1 MAQVADDA
9 RARRAVERS
18 RVPASRK
25 GASPENGEVSPSNMA
40 RLLWLGGLGAWVF
53 LVLSMVSFDPA
64 DPPGKSVAPVREIH
78 EIANWGRQVGAWVSH
93 EVFTIIGSGAWI
105 VALALGGLLFQ
116 VAFRGPV
123 KQVVIRGLG
132 VVILAV
138 AFSGFHA
145 LIAPTWSSLPQGG
158 GGLIGIAAVH
168 ELTLRF
174 GFIGTSM
181 WLLLGGFIGATV
193 AFDHYVVTVPREMWR
208 RSRPALGVAAGAARY
223 VGGKMVRV
231 PAGTGLRV
239 NDVDDDRKLRL
250 AGLGVSPDGTIVPV
264 GAGGRLKGKRKAEEI
279 EHLDEDLGGLGGG
292 GSFDPEDES
301 AKRKPAKAQVPV
313 VSMDEDDDAEAD
325 EIEDDE
331 DGVADAPAVFDEAKL
346 REKIARLPVQF
357 NNANKKS
364 ASESDL
370 EALRNLRKSEEEA
383 DKNYIFPGLDLLSE
397 PEQNFSAEMEV
408 YVREQA
414 TALEA
419 AMHQYGIDGEVV
431 GIESG
436 PVITLYQVRLAPG
449 TKVSSIQTV
458 SSDIARSLKAV
469 NLRIVPNTE
478 GLDTVGVEVP
488 NRKKEKVRL
497 KELMTASELTAKM
510 KLPLFL
516 GKDASGTPLII
527 DLAGLPHMLIAGT
540 TGSGKSVCM
549 NAIIM
554 GFLYTQKPSDLKLVL
569 VDPKMVELSQFK
581 DIPHLMCPVVT
592 EMGKAAAIL
601 EWAVNKMDERYE
613 LLAEAGCRDIG
624 GYNALGWDELKS
636 RFNPQNELEEAKIPR
651 KLPYMVFVID
661 ELADLMMT
669 NKEVESSIVRI
680 AQKAR
685 AVGIHLILATQRPQA
700 NVVTGLIK
708 SNMPGR
714 IAFKVASGMDSRIV
728 MDQKG
733 GELLLGQGDML
744 MLTPRSST
752 AMRAQG
758 TLVDDGETRRVVKF
772 VKEHSAP
779 SFERSL
785 VAIRNSGLGKV
796 NGNFNTASPEE
807 AEAKAMA
814 AAQEDPLFDKAVE
827 IVLETRRG
835 SVSLLQRRLAIGYTR
850 ASRLIEL
857 MGIVG
862 IIGEHKGSVAR
873 EVVMSE
879 EEWAAIKEILARE
892 GMTDRED
899 TLFGTE
905 PGAPSPVEG
914 LSEIGGGIVLDEDGE
929 PVVARGTGGPP
940 AALTAPT
947 PKKDE
952 AFEVDDDNGSD
963 GTPGTRLGK
972 PKERIGV
979 KTDTEGDPEKV
990 APKQAINWASASLLS
1005 GGAAAGIAAV
1015 AGGSGGA
1022 GAAASKSSTPAG
1034 GTTPTS
1040 VARDAGRGGVV
1051 EAKKPAPVTAPVVDD
1066 SDDEDDGEEDED
1078 SVVDEVEVDEEE
1090 GTDVEDS
1097 VEVEEEE
1104 GEGDGEVVDEAEGE
1118 DDGEDAEEEL
1128 DAAAVGEVETEDE
1141 EEEAEVEDAAADDS
1155 ETDDEDEYE
1164 YVEVE
1169 EYVEVDEDE
1178 DGPEGE
1184 ADDAGAPR
1192 AETRDLNGR
1201 KRAS

>member
-1 MAQVADDA
+1 MGV
-9 RARRAVERS
+9 
-18 RVPASRK
+18 
-25 GASPENGEVSPSNMA
+25 
-40 RLLWLGGLGAWVF
+40 WLF
-53 LVLSMVSFDPA
+53 LMISMVSFDAA
-64 DPPGKSVAPVREIH
+64 DPPGKAVAPVRGIH
-78 EIANWGRQVGAWVSH
+78 EIQNWGRQVGAYVSH
-93 EVFTIIGSGAWI
+93 ELFTVLGSGAWI
-105 VALALGGLLFQ
+105 LALAMGGWLFH

-123 KQVVIRGLG
+123 KQVVIRSLGL
-132 VVILAV
+132 VIVAV

-145 LIAPTWSSLPQGG
+145 LIAPTWSAMPQGG
-158 GGLIGIAAVH
+158 GGLVGISAVH

-174 GFIGTSM
+174 GFVGTAM
-181 WLLLGGFIGATV
+181 WLLFGGFIGATV
-193 AFDHYVVTVPREMWR
+193 AFDHYVVTVPREMFR
-208 RSRPALGVAAGAARY
+208 RSRPALGLAASAARF
-223 VGGKMVRV
+223 VGGKMVKASPR
-231 PAGTGLRV
+231 T
-239 NDVDDDRKLRL
+239 NDIDDDRRLRL
-250 AGLGVSPDGTIVPV
+250 AGLGVGPDGTIVA
-264 GAGGRLKGKRKAEEI
+264 AGRGRKKKVEE
-279 EHLDEDLGGLGGG
+279 EVEALDEGLGGLGGG
-292 GSFDPEDES
+292 GSFDPDDGG
-301 AKRKPAKAQVPV
+301 ATKKKQAGGGGRAVPV
-313 VSMDEDDDAEAD
+313 AADA
-325 EIEDDE
+325 DDE
-331 DGVADAPAVFDEAKL
+331 EGEEGPLADAPAVFDEAAL
-346 REKIARLPVQF
+346 REKIARLPVRF
-357 NNANKKS
+357 NNAEKKS
-364 ASESDL
+364 ASEGDL
-370 EALRNLRKSEEEA
+370 EALRNQRRSEEEA
-383 DKNYIFPGLDLLSE
+383 DRNYVFPGLDLLSE

-458 SSDIARSLKAV
+458 SSDIARSLRAV

-497 KELMTASELTAKM
+497 KELMTASELTSKM

-516 GKDASGTPLII
+516 GKDASGNPLII

-624 GYNALGWDELKS
+624 GYNALGWEELKS

-807 AEAKAMA
+807 AEQKAMA

-879 EEWAAIKEILARE
+879 EEWAAIKEMLAKE

-905 PGAPSPVEG
+905 DGEKPSPVTG

-940 AALTAPT
+940 AALSAPT
-947 PKKDE
+947 AKRDE
-952 AFEVDDDNGSD
+952 AFEVDDEEG
-963 GTPGTRLGK
+963 GAAGTRLGK
-972 PKERIGV
+972 AKERIGV

-990 APKQAINWASASLLS
+990 SGKQSINWASAAMVAS
-1005 GGAAAGIAAV
+1005 GQSASASPAA
-1015 AGGSGGA
+1015 
-1022 GAAASKSSTPAG
+1022 T
-1034 GTTPTS
+1034 
-1040 VARDAGRGGVV
+1040 V
-1051 EAKKPAPVTAPVVDD
+1051 EAKQGSPAMPAVEGADD
-1066 SDDEDDGEEDED
+1066 S
-1078 SVVDEVEVDEEE
+1078 
-1090 GTDVEDS
+1090 
-1097 VEVEEEE
+1097 
-1104 GEGDGEVVDEAEGE
+1104 
-1118 DDGEDAEEEL
+1118 
-1128 DAAAVGEVETEDE
+1128 EDE
-1141 EEEAEVEDAAADDS
+1141 EEEDGAVTDSVEDEVEDSAAEDEVGVEDGAD
-1155 ETDDEDEYE
+1155 EAEEDDGEVEASADGEDDDEYE

-1169 EYVEVDEDE
+1169 EYVEVDE
-1178 DGPEGE
+1178 EGNE
-1184 ADDAGAPR
+1184 IEASADDGDESDEEEEDAPR
-1192 AETRDLNGR
+1192 AQTRDLGGR
-1201 KRAS
+1201 KKV

>member
-1 MAQVADDA
+1 MWV
-9 RARRAVERS
+9 
-18 RVPASRK
+18 
-25 GASPENGEVSPSNMA
+25 
-40 RLLWLGGLGAWVF
+40 GGMGAWVF
-53 LVLSMVSFDPA
+53 LVLSLVSFDPA
-64 DPPGKSVAPVREIH
+64 DPPGKAVAPIREIH
-78 EIANWGRQVGAWVSH
+78 EITNWGRQVGAWVSH
-93 EVFTIIGSGAWI
+93 EVFTMIGSGAWI
-105 VALALGGLLFQ
+105 IALALGGWLLQ

-132 VVILAV
+132 VVIVAV

-158 GGLIGIAAVH
+158 GGLVGIAAVH

-181 WLLLGGFIGATV
+181 WLLFAGFIGATV

-223 VGGKMVRV
+223 VGGKMVKAAPLGGV
-231 PAGTGLRV
+231 RV

-250 AGLGVSPDGTIVPV
+250 AGLGVAPDGTIVP
-264 GAGGRLKGKRKAEEI
+264 GGRMKLKKKAEVEV
-279 EHLDEDLGGLGGG
+279 EPLDEELGGLGGG
-292 GSFDPEDES
+292 GSFDPDDDS
-301 AKRKPAKAQVPV
+301 AKRKPGKAAPV
-313 VSMDEDDDAEAD
+313 AVGG
-325 EIEDDE
+325 DDE
-331 DGVADAPAVFDEAKL
+331 DEDEEPLADAPAVFDEAAL
-346 REKIARLPVQF
+346 REKIARLPVRF
-357 NNANKKS
+357 NNAEKKS
-364 ASESDL
+364 ASEGDL

-449 TKVSSIQTV
+449 TKVSSVQTV
-458 SSDIARSLKAV
+458 ASDIARSLKAV

-516 GKDASGTPLII
+516 GKDASGNPLII

-601 EWAVNKMDERYE
+601 EWAVSKMDERYE

-624 GYNALGWDELKS
+624 GYNALGWEELKV
-636 RFNPQNELEEAKIPR
+636 RFDPQNELEEAKIPR

-807 AEAKAMA
+807 AEAKAME

-879 EEWAAIKEILARE
+879 EEWAAIKAILAKE
-892 GMTDRED
+892 GMTDRPD
-899 TLFGTE
+899 TLFD
-905 PGAPSPVEG
+905 PDAAKKSPVASPG

-952 AFEVDDDNGSD
+952 AFEVDDDEDGSD

-990 APKQAINWASASLLS
+990 SAKAAINWASAGMLS
-1005 GGAAAGIAAV
+1005 GGAVAGVAAAAGGAAKV
-1015 AGGSGGA
+1015 GSAAGSTTGA
-1022 GAAASKSSTPAG
+1022 GSAVKSATPGSPTSLARAAAPA
-1034 GTTPTS
+1034 
-1040 VARDAGRGGVV
+1040 VDDAVV
-1051 EAKKPAPVTAPVVDD
+1051 EDD
-1066 SDDEDDGEEDED
+1066 EVADEVEEADETDDVEEVSADEDDNA
-1078 SVVDEVEVDEEE
+1078 VV
-1090 GTDVEDS
+1090 TN
-1097 VEVEEEE
+1097 EVEES
-1104 GEGDGEVVDEAEGE
+1104 V
-1118 DDGEDAEEEL
+1118 
-1128 DAAAVGEVETEDE
+1128 
-1141 EEEAEVEDAAADDS
+1141 EVEDAAVEEEEDGDADDDA
-1155 ETDDEDEYE
+1155 EALVDDADAEEDDDEYE

-1169 EYVEVDEDE
+1169 EYVEVDEEE
-1178 DGPEGE
+1178 DAEVPE
-1184 ADDAGAPR
+1184 PR
-1192 AETRDLNGR
+1192 AETRDLKGR
-1201 KRAS
+1201 KRA

>member
-1 MAQVADDA
+1 MAQVVDNA

-18 RVPASRK
+18 RAAAGPEDTSNGAPAVP
-25 GASPENGEVSPSNMA
+25 PSNAA
-40 RLLWLGGLGAWVF
+40 RLLWIGGFGAWVF
-53 LVLSMVSFDPA
+53 LVISMVSFDPA
-64 DPPGKSVAPVREIH
+64 DPPGTAAAPVRDIH
-78 EIANWGRQVGAWVSH
+78 QIQNWGRQVGAYLSH
-93 EVFTIIGSGAWI
+93 ELFTVLGSGAWI
-105 VALALGGLLFQ
+105 LALTIGGWLLQ

-123 KQVVIRGLG
+123 RQVVIRGLG
-132 VVILAV
+132 VLILAA
-138 AFSGFHA
+138 AFSSFHA
-145 LIAPTWSSLPQGG
+145 LLLPTLSSMPQGG
-158 GGLIGIAAVH
+158 GGLVGISVVH
-168 ELTLRF
+168 ELAMRF
-174 GFIGTSM
+174 GLIGTAM
-181 WLLLGGFIGATV
+181 WLLFGGFIGATV
-193 AFDHYVVTVPREMWR
+193 AFDHYVITVPREMFR
-208 RSRPALGVAAGAARY
+208 RSKPALGLAAGAARFA
-223 VGGKMVRV
+223 GGKLMKSGGPGVKPVRE
-231 PAGTGLRV
+231 

-250 AGLGVSPDGTIVPV
+250 AGLGVAPDGTIVP
-264 GAGGRLKGKRKAEEI
+264 AGGGKMKKKPVVVEAIDEEV
-279 EHLDEDLGGLGGG
+279 GGLGGG
-292 GSFDPEDES
+292 GSFDP
-301 AKRKPAKAQVPV
+301 
-313 VSMDEDDDAEAD
+313 
-325 EIEDDE
+325 DDE
-331 DGVADAPAVFDEAKL
+331 EVLAAGKSRLGEPTYQEDGEEGDEPVADAPAVFSEEAL
-346 REKIARLPVQF
+346 REKIARLPVRF
-357 NNANKKS
+357 NNADKKS
-364 ASESDL
+364 ASEGDL
-370 EALRNLRKSEEEA
+370 DTLRAQRRSEEEA
-383 DKNYIFPGLDLLSE
+383 DKNYVFPGLDLLSE

-458 SSDIARSLKAV
+458 ASDIARSLKAV

-497 KELMTASELTAKM
+497 KELMTASEMTAKM

-516 GKDASGTPLII
+516 GKDASGNPLII
-527 DLAGLPHMLIAGT
+527 DLASLPHMLIAGT

-624 GYNALGWDELKS
+624 GYNALGWDELKV
-636 RFNPQNELEEAKIPR
+636 RFDPQNELEEAKIPR

-752 AMRAQG
+752 AIRAQG
-758 TLVDDGETRRVVKF
+758 TLVDDGEARRVVKF

-785 VAIRNSGLGKV
+785 VGIRNSGLGGLGGKV
-796 NGNFNTASPEE
+796 NGNFNTAAPEE

-879 EEWAAIKEILARE
+879 EEWAAIKELLARE
-892 GMTDRED
+892 GMTDRD
-899 TLFGTE
+899 PNLFGAA
-905 PGAPSPVEG
+905 PGAGPGAAVG
-914 LSEIGGGIVLDEDGE
+914 IGAAAVGSRSAELDLDDPDAGEDLGTIQ
-929 PVVARGTGGPP
+929 PRGTGGPP
-940 AALTAPT
+940 AELTAPT
-947 PKKDE
+947 PKKEAWEAGDTDE
-952 AFEVDDDNGSD
+952 RAG
-963 GTPGTRLGK
+963 GTKAGAKPGAK
-972 PKERIGV
+972 I
-979 KTDTEGDPEKV
+979 DTSNDPVHVTTGAAK
-990 APKQAINWASASLLS
+990 NWA
-1005 GGAAAGIAAV
+1005 GAALGASAAATV
-1015 AGGSGGA
+1015 AVGA
-1022 GAAASKSSTPAG
+1022 GALGLAAKAGAASGTPAA
-1034 GTTPTS
+1034 S
-1040 VARDAGRGGVV
+1040 AGSAQESKRVTAATKPVV
-1051 EAKKPAPVTAPVVDD
+1051 EDVEDDADDDEEEVVDEVEEID
-1066 SDDEDDGEEDED
+1066 EGEEEVVDEVEDEEEVAVEDAVGESDEDEEESEAEPEAAADDGEEDAGGEAVAED
-1078 SVVDEVEVDEEE
+1078 
-1090 GTDVEDS
+1090 
-1097 VEVEEEE
+1097 
-1104 GEGDGEVVDEAEGE
+1104 
-1118 DDGEDAEEEL
+1118 
-1128 DAAAVGEVETEDE
+1128 
-1141 EEEAEVEDAAADDS
+1141 
-1155 ETDDEDEYE
+1155 DEYE

-1169 EYVEVDEDE
+1169 EYVEVDD
-1178 DGPEGE
+1178 DGTEEGAAVDE
-1184 ADDAGAPR
+1184 ADDDEEPPKPTVRG
-1192 AETRDLNGR
+1192 LNHR
-1201 KRAS
+1201 SKA